1 MYYLLVSI
9 SIIFSIVMIFLSF
22 TCAKKDNFK
31 CTFYFV
37 SSNEKIKNFFYII
50 LILIILLPIILLKN
64 YGVKLLPSII
74 PFLSYFWMTFIFS
87 FICYVKN
94 SKDSALALSLSFLA
108 LDLILTYIVLF

>member
-1 MYYLLVSI
+1 MYYLLISI
-9 SIIFSIVMIFLSF
+9 SIIFSIFMVSLSF

-31 CTFYFV
+31 SIIYFV
-37 SSNEKIKNFFYII
+37 SSNEKAKNFFHII

-64 YGVKLLPSII
+64 YGLKLLPSII
-74 PFLSYFWMTFIFS
+74 PFLSYFWMIFIFS